1 MAVTTSAIRAESL
14 FYSDRETKFLG
25 DRELIIKSSF
35 DTISKMVL
43 ILDEFLAISAATK
56 YFSWRG
62 GGGNLRFLFILNLP
76 HQGGNGGTSLPSNFL
91 FSFFLPSPLFVH
103 LSQPSLRHSLL
114 FTPSKRR
121 RCFFFHFVAPG
132 KFLGRFASRFLLFI
146 NGTNRRI
153 FCALEIWGKY
163 TIDKYPM
170 WY

>member
-62 GGGNLRFLFILNLP
+62 GRRKP
-76 HQGGNGGTSLPSNFL
+76 SLPVYSQFTTPRWKRWHEFTVQ
-91 FSFFLPSPLFVH
+91 FSILFLPPLSTLCSSFA
-103 LSQPSLRHSLL
+103 SLRHSPL

-153 FCALEIWGKY
+153 FCALEI
-163 TIDKYPM
+163 
-170 WY
+170 

>member
-25 DRELIIKSSF
+25 DRELIIKSSSDSIKVRF
-35 DTISKMVL
+35 QRWYSFSTNSSRFPPLRNI
-43 ILDEFLAISAATK
+43 FLGG
-56 YFSWRG
+56 G

-91 FSFFLPSPLFVH
+91 FSFFPPSPLFVH

-153 FCALEIWGKY
+153 FCALEI
-163 TIDKYPM
+163 
-170 WY
+170 